1 MSQRTNQEW
10 LDALRGPQRDAA
22 LAELRTLL
30 VRGLRLALFGVS
42 GVDDANLEDF
52 TQDALV
58 KILAGL
64 DSFRGEARFTTWA
77 QKIAINV
84 AFTELRRTRWRD
96 ISLDEAAGDPNDD
109 FIPETFADSAAG
121 PETEAIQHSVLSA
134 LREAI
139 DQDLTDKQ
147 REALIAVRLQGMP
160 LVEVARRMNTNRNAL
175 YKLLHD
181 ARKRLKMRLMAKG
194 LSAEDILS
202 AF

>member
-10 LDALRGPQRDAA
+10 LDALRGPQRDAV

-30 VRGLRLALFGVS
+30 VRGLRLALSGVS

-52 TQDALV
+52 AQDALV

-77 QKIAINV
+77 QKIAIHV
-84 AFTELRRTRWRD
+84 AFTELRRRRWKD
-96 ISLDEAAGDPNDD
+96 ISLDEVAGDPNDD
-109 FIPETFADSAAG
+109 FVPDTFADSAVG
-121 PETEAIQHSVLSA
+121 PEPEAIQHSVLSA

-147 REALIAVRLQGMP
+147 REALIAVRLHGMP
-160 LVEVARRMNTNRNAL
+160 LEEVARRMNTNRNAL

-181 ARKRLKMRLMAKG
+181 ARKRLKKRLMAKG
-194 LSAEDILS
+194 LSAQDILS
-202 AF
+202 VF